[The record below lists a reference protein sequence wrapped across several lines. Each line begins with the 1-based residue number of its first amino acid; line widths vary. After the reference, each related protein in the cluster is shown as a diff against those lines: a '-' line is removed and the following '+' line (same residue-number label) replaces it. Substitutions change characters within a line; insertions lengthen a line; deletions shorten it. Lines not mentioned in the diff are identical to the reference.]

1 MEMIRNITSPEKL
14 NLLNSTVMEFAYS
27 FYFFSDNFLTDII
40 QKINDGQITHIEELA
55 LELMV
60 NPKEYQSEHLE
71 EFYLGLDKLLLSSSE
86 PEPEPEPE
94 YSREEQY
101 IFEMGSQEDT
111 EQYDPAMS
119 SLDEGKPYTPAM
131 SSLAEP
137 KQYNPTLFSP
147 VETKPIKQYSEIY
160 TIWIGDPIKDSTSPK
175 FLHDVLGPISFTQSA
190 SVRNGGAK
198 VNFVC
203 LNSAK
208 SWYEALF
215 SELGYSH
222 KVACI
227 GLDDLFHDIS
237 KNNSEVDESTMKLLE
252 QARAVTSADEC
263 FQSARSKVS
272 AKELIAWCILYFKGG
287 VVMDTGVCRTTLEGF
302 SSTDDFC
309 FPLIVQ
315 LKEDKT
321 VKFTPDVFLLQSAA
335 HHPVVKES
343 LQFFLGG
350 LGLLRM
356 LSQSLQN
363 NPALLDKLHDRIEG
377 YERFMHA
384 KNALE
389 QGNQKGELPVRLLS
403 ALESTLVMQA
413 LYAGMFAVMQRTPS
427 TNSEVKHPALKN
439 VHAFRT
445 APTTMKQLVVINVE
459 DAKLI
464 KLFGNS
470 HYALSRPTDRPAN
483 SMLQI
488 VRDFYDN
495 LRKQHGD
502 KSRLIEGDT
511 IGYTYPEFQPFVSKI
526 QGAVKSFCESMDKAE
541 SARPMKNP

>member
-1 MEMIRNITSPEKL
+1 MPSAICD
-14 NLLNSTVMEFAYS
+14 F
-27 FYFFSDNFLTDII
+27 D
-40 QKINDGQITHIEELA
+40 
-55 LELMV
+55 
-60 NPKEYQSEHLE
+60 
-71 EFYLGLDKLLLSSSE
+71 
-86 PEPEPEPE
+86 
-94 YSREEQY
+94 
-101 IFEMGSQEDT
+101 
-111 EQYDPAMS
+111 
-119 SLDEGKPYTPAM
+119 
-131 SSLAEP
+131 LAEP
-137 KQYNPTLFSP
+137 VSIKATPRNVGETILSTTLVAGDVKIS
-147 VETKPIKQYSEIY
+147 
-160 TIWIGDPIKDSTSPK
+160 TIEHLLSAFAG
-175 FLHDVLGPISFTQSA
+175 LGIDNA
-190 SVRNGGAK
+190 
-198 VNFVC
+198 
-203 LNSAK
+203 
-208 SWYEALF
+208 
-215 SELGYSH
+215 
-222 KVACI
+222 I
-227 GLDDLFHDIS
+227 ID
-237 KNNSEVDESTMKLLE
+237 
-252 QARAVTSADEC
+252 
-263 FQSARSKVS
+263 VS
-272 AKELIAWCILYFKGG
+272 AGEVPI
-287 VVMDTGVCRTTLEGF
+287 MDGSAGPF
-302 SSTDDFC
+302 
-309 FPLIVQ
+309 
-315 LKEDKT
+315 
-321 VKFTPDVFLLQSAA
+321 VFLLQSAA

-363 NPALLDKLHDRIEG
+363 KPALLDKLHDRIEG